1 MKFFLVFQG
10 DTYEEEKLLSCLWAP
25 KLNKAGNEVHHHR
38 RLLDADI
45 GDQVVHLE
53 NRKIRAISKVK
64 SKAYDCECPR
74 EFNRPNWSRDGRKVD
89 LDLTEFDDPIEVD
102 SIFKKIE
109 KILPEKYSPFNI
121 DGGGN
126 QGYFYE
132 IGAKV
137 FDVILNTDF
146 NENENTTNNTNQN
159 LNSPTGS
166 STLSN
171 VVTNK
176 RSPAWQNLFKKKLF
190 KLWPNE
196 CAITKVKNKN
206 LLIGAHIKPWSKS
219 NDKEK
224 IDEYNGLLLA
234 PNPDKLFEL
243 GFISFEDN
251 GKIIISSKLSNED
264 FAKLNI
270 DKDLVINFK
279 EEHLKYMKYHREV
292 KFQK

>member
-25 KLNKAGNEVHHHR
+25 KLNKAGNEEHHHR
-38 RLLDADI
+38 RLLDVDI

-53 NRKIRAISKVK
+53 NRKIRAISKAK

-74 EFNRPNWSRDGRKVD
+74 EFKRPNWSRDGRKVD
-89 LDLTEFDDPIEVD
+89 LDLTEFDNPIEVD
-102 SIFKKIE
+102 SIFHKI
-109 KILPEKYSPFNI
+109 KDSLPEKYSPFNI
-121 DGGGN
+121 HGGGN

-137 FDVILNTDF
+137 FNTILNTDF
-146 NENENTTNNTNQN
+146 DENESISNNVEQSIS
-159 LNSPTGS
+159 SPTGS
-166 STLSN
+166 SILSN
-171 VVTNK
+171 VVVNR
-176 RSPAWQNLFKKKLF
+176 RSSSWQNFFKKKLF
-190 KLWPNE
+190 KLWLAE

-251 GKIIISSKLSNED
+251 GKIIISKKLNNED
-264 FAKLNI
+264 LAKLNI

-279 EEHLKYMKYHREV
+279 EEHLKYMKYHREI